1 MRELKFRSWNK
12 NTGHMFN
19 IDILTIN
26 GPKGDGYIKTKGLKS
41 DLLGCPIM
49 QYTGLKDKNGKE
61 IYEGDIVEVS
71 EFIKEHKLTRKIYEV
86 IEWITPNFWRVTLDK
101 EMPEHAKAQYLY
113 EDEEYIII
121 GNIYENP
128 ELLK

>member
-1 MRELKFRSWNK
+1 MYY
-12 NTGHMFN
+12 
-19 IDILTIN
+19 
-26 GPKGDGYIKTKGLKS
+26 P
-41 DLLGCPIM
+41 DLLILRDLKGKERIETLGLISNHPTEPIM
-49 QYTGLKDKNGKE
+49 QYTGLKDKNVKE